1 MTISATVTTALFP
14 LCPPRVPR
22 AARLLLITAALGV
35 ASGCGNTW
43 FGEPEEILPGERV
56 SLRQAINVDEVKG
69 AVTLPGTRSVKEWPQ
84 VGGSSNRALGRLEG
98 SLQLERIWSSS
109 IGYGSNDESRVTAEP
124 VMAGGR
130 VFALDAAA
138 QVTALEADTG
148 DEIWDVDLTP
158 EDEDSRDGFG
168 GGIAV
173 FGDKLVV
180 ATGFGQVFGLNTSDG
195 ATLWTFQGTAP
206 FRSAPA
212 IAKGVAV
219 VAARDGEL
227 IALDVGTG
235 EVKWRVT
242 NIEGGASMLGGAGPA
257 MGGEVVVAPFSSGDI
272 GIFRLSDGKR
282 GWAETLGAPLRGSAL
297 AQITD
302 VSSAPIMAG
311 SQIVAG
317 GVSGRLVSLDI
328 PTGRRLWA
336 RDIGAYNRAWAA
348 GDTVYIISESARLF
362 ALSLADGL
370 SAWEKQLP
378 RYDDPENRADPF
390 AYGGPVLVGENLYIT
405 SSEGVLF
412 EISAVDGSI
421 RREEDFPGE
430 SSIPPIY
437 ANGVLYILDSDG
449 DLHAYK

>member
-1 MTISATVTTALFP
+1 MTTTATVTTASP
-14 LCPPRVPR
+14 LPLRPRIRRP
-22 AARLLLITAALGV
+22 ARLLLLAAVLGA

-56 SLRQAINVDEVKG
+56 SLRQAANVDEIKG
-69 AVTLPGTRSVKEWPQ
+69 TVTLSQARKVTEWPQ

-98 SLQLERIWSSS
+98 ALQLERVWSSS

-124 VMAGGR
+124 VLAGGKI
-130 VFALDAAA
+130 FALDAAA
-138 QVTALEADTG
+138 QITALDAATG
-148 DEIWDVDLTP
+148 DEIWDADLTP

-168 GGIAV
+168 GGVAV
-173 FGDKLVV
+173 FGDKVLV
-180 ATGFGQVFGLNTSDG
+180 ATGFGQVIGLNAVDG
-195 ATLWTFQGTAP
+195 STLWTFQGAAP

-212 IAKGVAV
+212 VVRNIAV

-227 IALDVGTG
+227 IALDVATG

-282 GWAETLGAPLRGSAL
+282 GWSETLGAPLRGSAL

-348 GDTVYIISESARLF
+348 GKTMYIISESARLY
-362 ALSLADGL
+362 ALSLADGT
-370 SAWEKQLP
+370 SIWETQLP
-378 RYDDPENRADPF
+378 RYDDPDNRADPF
-390 AYGGPVLVGENLYIT
+390 AYGGPVLVGENLYLT

-412 EISAVDGSI
+412 EISAIDGSI
-421 RREEDFPGE
+421 RREEDFPGD

-437 ANGVLYILDSDG
+437 ANGLLYILDSDG